1 MFSDLLSWSRKSG
14 TIPMQTLGHTT
25 LSFSVALAAVC
36 LSLLT
41 CCLDAQPA
49 DMAALWEVGAAGV
62 FVGRGG
68 VLIN

>member
-1 MFSDLLSWSRKSG
+1 
-14 TIPMQTLGHTT
+14 MQTLGHTT

-62 FVGRGG
+62 FFGRGG
-68 VLIN
+68 GGLIN